1 MLHRLRK
8 TQEEREGGFTLI
20 ELLIV
25 IVVLGIL
32 AGIVVFGVGTFRE
45 DSQLA
50 ACKADLKTVSVAQ
63 DAYNAKNGNP
73 APDVA
78 TLVTAGLLKTA
89 PLAVSGISIDAA
101 TLEPESTM
109 AGCTI

>member
-1 MLHRLRK
+1 MRDRI
-8 TQEEREGGFTLI
+8 REARATADGFTLI

-45 DSQLA
+45 DSTLA

-73 APDVA
+73 AADVA
-78 TLVTAGLLKTA
+78 TLVSAGLLKTA
-89 PLAVSGISIDAA
+89 PVASEGIEIDATTKEPA
-101 TLEPESTM
+101 STL
-109 AGCTI
+109 ANCTLA